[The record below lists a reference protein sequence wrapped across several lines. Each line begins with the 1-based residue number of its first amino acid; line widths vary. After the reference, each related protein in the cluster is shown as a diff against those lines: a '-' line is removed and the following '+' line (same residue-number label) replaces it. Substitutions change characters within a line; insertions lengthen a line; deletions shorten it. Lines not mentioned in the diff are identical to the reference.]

1 MSILHNQINKFWSK
15 PTYENFKKHGFVK
28 KVFTISDSEE
38 FIKTGAYLVEEAIK
52 HMNPHIPWDE
62 SRRFEIL
69 LHPRLENIFLALG
82 TEYFLK
88 GILLA
93 KGYAINKPKTGISL
107 THPIPVSRNKAKLL
121 KTEVQDLSYIKDQ
134 ILRIVDFSDFD
145 KSQEAEKIKEKQK
158 NKGERIH
165 GITSLSIP
173 HPTAKQILDYLH
185 FKRNF
190 SLHRPFVIS
199 EFSGIVQQ
207 ELKLLNYISQ
217 KEMGKTI
224 KKLSSITSE

>member
-1 MSILHNQINKFWSK
+1 MTIIHNQINRFWSK

-28 KVFTISDSEE
+28 KVFTINDSEE

-52 HMNPHIPWDE
+52 QMNSHIPWDE
-62 SRRFEIL
+62 SRKFEIL

-93 KGYAINKPKTGISL
+93 KGYAINKPKMGISL
-107 THPIPVSRNKAKLL
+107 AHPIPVSSNKTKLL

-134 ILRIVDFSDFD
+134 IIRTVDFSDFD
-145 KSQEAEKIKEKQK
+145 KSQESEKIKEKK
-158 NKGERIH
+158 VNKGKGVR
-165 GITSLSIP
+165 GITSLSVP

-190 SLHRPFVIS
+190 SLHRPFIIS

-207 ELKLLNYISQ
+207 ELKILNYIAQ
-217 KEMGKTI
+217 KETGETI
-224 KKLSSITSE
+224 KKLSSIIHE